1 MQVQPVRSY
10 TPNFNGLGHRL
21 VRMSKMSEA
30 TKNVKSAVQNVADDF
45 QKKVEE
51 KGSSWRE
58 VARNMFR
65 D

>member
-30 TKNVKSAVQNVADDF
+30 TKNVKSAAQNVADRF
-45 QKKVEE
+45 SKE
-51 KGSSWRE
+51 SRRE
-58 VARNMFR
+58 RCKLARSR
-65 D
+65 S

>member
-21 VRMSKMSEA
+21 VKMSKIEKTA
-30 TKNVKSAVQNVADDF
+30 KNVADRF
-45 QKKVEE
+45 SQKVEE
-51 KGSSWRE
+51 NGSNWRQI
-58 VARNMFR
+58 ARDMFR

>member
-30 TKNVKSAVQNVADDF
+30 TKNVKSAAQNVADRF
-45 QKKVEE
+45 SKE
-51 KGSSWRE
+51 SRRE
-58 VARNMFR
+58 RFKLARSCS
-65 D
+65 

>member
-21 VRMSKMSEA
+21 VKMSKIEKTA
-30 TKNVKSAVQNVADDF
+30 KNVADRF
-45 QKKVEE
+45 SKKVEE
-51 KGSSWRE
+51 NGSNWRQI
-58 VARNMFR
+58 ARDMFR